1 MLDRLKKILSKSRQQ
16 IMERVENLFLGKKVI
31 DQEVLDQLE
40 EALILSDVGIGAT
53 ALFIEELRGHLDR
66 TEVKDLDLLKS
77 KLKEIM
83 FAAIQKGE
91 GGINYSSVRP
101 FVIMV
106 VGINGVGKTT
116 TIAKIAHRFKQE
128 GRSILLAA
136 GDTFRAAAIEQL
148 EHWGT
153 RMEIPVVR
161 HQSGSDPSAVL
172 YDAVSAVQG
181 RNIDILLADTAG
193 RLHTKH
199 HLMEEVGKMKR
210 VMSKALPG
218 SPHEVLLVL
227 DATLG
232 QNTLIQARQ
241 FHEAIGV
248 TGIVLTKLDGS
259 SRGGVVIPLIQEL
272 GIPVRFIGVGEGL
285 DDLERFSA
293 RDFVESLID

>member
-1 MLDRLKKILSKSRQQ
+1 MLDRLKKVLAGSRQQ

-40 EALILSDVGIGAT
+40 ETLILSDVGARTTG
-53 ALFIEELRGHLDR
+53 LFIEELRSHLDR
-66 TEVKDLDLLKS
+66 NELKDLNLLRS
-77 KLKEIM
+77 KLKEFI
-83 FAAIQKGE
+83 FAALQKGE
-91 GGINYSSVRP
+91 GEINYSSVKP
-101 FVIMV
+101 FIIMV
-106 VGINGVGKTT
+106 VGVNGVGKTT
-116 TIAKIAHRFKQE
+116 TIAKIANRFKRE
-128 GRSILLAA
+128 GRSVLLAA

-148 EHWGT
+148 EYWGN

-161 HQSGSDPSAVL
+161 HPSGSDPSAVL

-181 RNIDILLADTAG
+181 RSIDILLADTAG

-199 HLMEEVGKMKR
+199 YLMEEVGKMKR
-210 VMSKALPG
+210 VMGKALPG
-218 SPHEVLLVL
+218 SPHEILLVL

-248 TGIVLTKLDGS
+248 SGIVLTKLDGS
-259 SRGGVVIPLIQEL
+259 TKGGVVIPLIQEL
-272 GIPVRFIGVGEGL
+272 GIPIRFLGVGEAL